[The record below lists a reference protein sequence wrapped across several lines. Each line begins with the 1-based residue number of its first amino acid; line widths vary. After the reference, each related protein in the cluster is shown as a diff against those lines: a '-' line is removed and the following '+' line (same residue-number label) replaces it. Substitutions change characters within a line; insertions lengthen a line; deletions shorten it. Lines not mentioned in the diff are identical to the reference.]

1 MTSKIMRDNPLFM
14 RNNFEATGKW
24 GLPLIQKQ
32 SLPTDNIALV
42 ACSDTRNNDNK
53 ENKQKGVHFFVDDYR
68 FGNVK
73 KSTVGKSPKTVRCR
87 KTIHSERSGA

>member
-53 ENKQKGVHFFVDDYR
+53 ENKQKGVHFFVFGFHFADDIFLSVLCLAQCHEGILS
-68 FGNVK
+68 FG
-73 KSTVGKSPKTVRCR
+73 
-87 KTIHSERSGA
+87 